1 MSFGFGFWLNW
12 LFEENKYGRKSTNRA
27 ILTHTHSNDDI
38 FHGSDKM
45 PKHVEMVR
53 TKCQPKIG
61 TDKMPT
67 TIKSPDKMP
76 TFGWHFVRLAFRPV
90 GILSTHHLN

>member
-1 MSFGFGFWLNW
+1 MGGNLLTVQS
-12 LFEENKYGRKSTNRA
+12 
-27 ILTHTHSNDDI
+27 LTHTHPNDDI
-38 FHGSDKM
+38 FHGADKI

-67 TIKSPDKMP
+67 TIKS
-76 TFGWHFVRLAFRPV
+76 WHFFRTSVRPAQAPSMHHFNTLETKKKQEKTKPL
-90 GILSTHHLN
+90 ILILGLPFV

>member
-1 MSFGFGFWLNW
+1 MSLGFGFWLNS
-12 LFEENKYGRKSTNRA
+12 LFAYMGGNL
-27 ILTHTHSNDDI
+27 LTVQSLSHTDSNDDI
-38 FHGSDKM
+38 FHDSDKM

-67 TIKSPDKMP
+67 TKKSQDKIS
-76 TFGWHFVRLAFRPV
+76 TSSWHFVRLAFFP
-90 GILSTHHLN
+90 LAFCPHTDQKT